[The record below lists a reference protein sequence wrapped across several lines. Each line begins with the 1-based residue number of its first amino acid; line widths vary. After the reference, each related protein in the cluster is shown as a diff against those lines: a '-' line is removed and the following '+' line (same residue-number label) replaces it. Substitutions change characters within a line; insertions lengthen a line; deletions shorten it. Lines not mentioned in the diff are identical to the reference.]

1 MWFCLLSKLLV
12 EVFGELVKELE
23 GVEVVGPGDLVH
35 AALDA
40 DCEVLGHEAG
50 LDGLDAGGL
59 EVVGELGQGVV
70 RVELGPE
77 EKEIKIVL
85 TNIWCVSNT

>member
-1 MWFCLLSKLLV
+1 MPSLSHLLGKVL
-12 EVFGELVKELE
+12 GELVHELA

-40 DCEVLGHEAG
+40 DGEVLGHEAG

-70 RVELGPE
+70 GVELGPE
-77 EKEIKIVL
+77 EKEIKIV
-85 TNIWCVSNT
+85 